1 MNIHS
6 LNDYAQ
12 NDNNA
17 GRSNNNN
24 ANNQF
29 FMAQMNPENS
39 GGDSFFEQ
47 LFPKT
52 IYKYKTASFIIICV
66 LTCIYFIQLI
76 AYYSFYKPNG
86 YTWGCL
92 LYHFG
97 ASEISSVA
105 NHFQYHRLITHN
117 NFGHLFSNA
126 LSIAFI

>member
-47 LFPKT
+47 LFPKNNLQIQNSIFYNNMYFNLHIFHT
-52 IYKYKTASFIIICV
+52 INSILFI
-66 LTCIYFIQLI
+66 L
-76 AYYSFYKPNG
+76 
-86 YTWGCL
+86 
-92 LYHFG
+92 
-97 ASEISSVA
+97 
-105 NHFQYHRLITHN
+105 
-117 NFGHLFSNA
+117 
-126 LSIAFI
+126 